1 MTRCREWGK
10 VGSWKNDHDV
20 QPGRSMGIVQKSLT
34 MSWVSRGAKR
44 FRGSLESLVSIPGLP
59 ENCA

>member
-20 QPGRSMGIVQKSLT
+20 QPGRSMGIVQRVFDNVLGVQGGKK
-34 MSWVSRGAKR
+34 V
-44 FRGSLESLVSIPGLP
+44 PG
-59 ENCA
+59 